1 MTREHGFHPQGGPGL
16 GPVSGQCQGLS
27 LSPVTS
33 QDHSETASY
42 IPVLQRTLRGL
53 AHSHT
58 ARL

>member
-16 GPVSGQCQGLS
+16 GPVSGLS